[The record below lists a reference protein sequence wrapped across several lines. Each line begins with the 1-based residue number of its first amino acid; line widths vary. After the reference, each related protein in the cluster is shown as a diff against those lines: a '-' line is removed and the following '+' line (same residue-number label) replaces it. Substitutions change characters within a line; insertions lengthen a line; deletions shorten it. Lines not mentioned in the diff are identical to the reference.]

1 MNDINCEPVPFS
13 RNWLQIQQE
22 TPNTLE
28 SVAKQLLVLQTAYPT
43 ITRSY
48 SKSEYQTLLKL
59 WYSIFR
65 FVPENTMREAI
76 RRYIINDRKGF
87 FPVPGQIVGYIEQIV
102 GEENA
107 AREARENYLELLR
120 LIGEIEGG

>member
-1 MNDINCEPVPFS
+1 MNDISYEPIPLS

-48 SKSEYQTLLKL
+48 NKSEYRSLLKL

-107 AREARENYLELLR
+107 AREARENYLELSR
-120 LIGEIEGG
+120 LIEEIEGG

>member
-1 MNDINCEPVPFS
+1 MNDISCEPIPLS

-22 TPNTLE
+22 TPNTPE
-28 SVAKQLLVLQTAYPT
+28 SIAKQLLVLQTAYPT

-48 SKSEYQTLLKL
+48 SESEYKALLSL
-59 WYSIFR
+59 WCSIFR
-65 FVPENTMREAI
+65 FVPEDIMRRAI
-76 RRYIINDRKGF
+76 LRYIINDRKGF

-107 AREARENYLELLR
+107 AREARENYLELSR
-120 LIGEIEGG
+120 LIGEIDDG